1 MTDSVPRVSVGL
13 PTYNRPELLA
23 LVLESFQQQTFA
35 DFELIISD
43 NASTNPAV
51 RRLCE
56 RYAGTDPR
64 FRYMRQEANLGAE
77 KNFWFVYDQ
86 ARAPLFLW
94 ASDDDLWPADFLE
107 RGVAALDRNPR
118 ASAWFCQVVNIN
130 MNGDVVRSYPSF
142 KRFQSSAFKFVDLA
156 RFLWEPEIMGKANLI
171 YSIFRR
177 QELARVIDLFRDRPS
192 TWGSDMNLVYAYL
205 CRSNLVIDDG
215 LVLQKRVPTD
225 IVDSVVSP
233 RSQIYPREERST
245 YFENYHRAAAD
256 SYYRPLTVA
265 VLAVRSAYDYLA
277 SGRAAW
283 DYEHSE
289 LKRDLDERKHDFE
302 KWKTTRSQE
311 FQTRKTNASGFIAR
325 NVART
330 AGLFTRNLARASR
343 LLAQNLARIRARIP
357 GSGGG
362 R

>member
-1 MTDSVPRVSVGL
+1 MSDRVPRVSVGL

-23 LVLESFQQQTFA
+23 LVLDTFQRQTFA

-43 NASTNPAV
+43 NASTNPEV
-51 RRLCE
+51 RQVCE
-56 RYAGTDPR
+56 RYASADLR
-64 FRYMRQEANLGAE
+64 FRYVRQPINRGAE
-77 KNFWFVYDQ
+77 SNFWFVYDQ

-94 ASDDDLWPADFLE
+94 AADDDLWPADFLE

-130 MNGDVVRSYPSF
+130 MNGDVVRTYPSF
-142 KRFQSSAFKFVDLA
+142 KRFQSSGFKFLDLA

-192 TWGSDMNLVYAYL
+192 TWGNDMNLVYAYL
-205 CRSNLVIDDG
+205 CRSNVVVDDE

-225 IVDSVVSP
+225 VVDSVVSP

-245 YFENYHRAAAD
+245 YFENYRRAAEG
-256 SYYRPLTVA
+256 SYYRPLTVV
-265 VLAVRSAYDYLA
+265 VLAVRSAYDYVA

-311 FQTRKTNASGFIAR
+311 LQTWKAHASGFIAR

-330 AGLFTRNLARASR
+330 TGLFARNLARASR
-343 LLAQNLARIRARIP
+343 LLTRNLARIRARIP
-357 GSGGG
+357 RLGGG

>member
-1 MTDSVPRVSVGL
+1 MTDSVPGVSVGL

-23 LVLESFQQQTFA
+23 LVLDSFQRQTFT

-43 NASTNPAV
+43 NASTDPAV
-51 RRLCE
+51 RQLCE
-56 RYAGTDPR
+56 RYASTDPR
-64 FRYMRQEANLGAE
+64 FRYVRQATNRGAE
-77 KNFWFVYDQ
+77 NNFWFVYDQ

-94 ASDDDLWPADFLE
+94 AADDDLWPADFLD

-142 KRFQSSAFKFVDLA
+142 KRFQSSAFKFIDLA

-177 QELARVIDLFRDRPS
+177 HELERVIDLFRDRPP

-215 LVLQKRVPTD
+215 LVLQKRVPTYA
-225 IVDSVVSP
+225 VESVVSA
-233 RSQIYPREERST
+233 RSQIYPREERLT
-245 YFENYHRAAAD
+245 YFKNYRRVAAG
-256 SYYRPLTVA
+256 SYYWPLTAA
-265 VLAVRSAYDYLA
+265 VLAVRTAYDYVA

-289 LKRDLDERKHDFE
+289 LKRDIDERKHDFE
-302 KWKTTRSQE
+302 KWRITRSQE
-311 FQTRKTNASGFIAR
+311 IQTWKAHASGFLARNIAR
-325 NVART
+325 T
-330 AGLFTRNLARASR
+330 TGLFARNLARVFRLLTRNLAR
-343 LLAQNLARIRARIP
+343 IMARIP
-357 GSGGG
+357 GSGCGK
-362 R
+362 